1 MSLVNGAIS
10 TDVILYTAGVA
21 PGEYSLVL
29 ESYDMNSNGAVPA
42 TLKTDTISII
52 VEEPL
57 NQPYF
62 TEDLK
67 TESLIA
73 GYPSEW
79 TLPPIETGSLLL
91 QQVRI
96 EADPLIVD
104 QI

>member
-10 TDVILYTAGVA
+10 TDVILNTAGVA

-29 ESYDMNSNGAVPA
+29 ESYDMNGNGTVPA

-57 NQPYF
+57 NPPYF

-67 TESLIA
+67 TGSLIA
-73 GYPSEW
+73 G
-79 TLPPIETGSLLL
+79 
-91 QQVRI
+91 
-96 EADPLIVD
+96 
-104 QI
+104 

>member
-57 NQPYF
+57 NPPYF

-67 TESLIA
+67 TESLSTSA
-73 GYPSEW
+73 
-79 TLPPIETGSLLL
+79 LSLKDGLDL
-91 QQVRI
+91 AERI
-96 EADPLIVD
+96 LES
-104 QI
+104 